1 MPKTKLLEEALSLI
15 VHDGTAPLRSADFF
29 IERAEEN
36 LESGNFASV
45 GDDLQKLK
53 ESIDQS
59 RAVINAVRKTREI
72 MQRAG
77 SQSSFS
83 ASDLQVELAFTF
95 RNDNVTFDMK
105 DVMIEGCYPLLIMA
119 LSELVGNALQHS
131 TAGAAEVR
139 IEQTSESVIY
149 TVGDSGPGIPE
160 EFQKNATKPF
170 QVGTIEKKR
179 AGFRGLGLFY
189 ARLAA
194 VTIEADLEFRRRD
207 GAFEVAIVQ
216 QVNSPM

>member
-15 VHDGTAPLRSADFF
+15 VHDGAAPLRSADFF

-36 LESGNFASV
+36 LESGNLASV
-45 GDDLQKLK
+45 RDELQKLK
-53 ESIDQS
+53 QSIDQS
-59 RAVINAVRKTREI
+59 RVVINAVRKTREI
-72 MQRAG
+72 THRA
-77 SQSSFS
+77 STYSSFK
-83 ASDLQVELAFTF
+83 ASDLQVELAFAF
-95 RNDNVTFDMK
+95 REDNVTFDVA
-105 DVMIEGCYPLLIMA
+105 DVMIDGCYPLLIMA

-131 TAGAAEVR
+131 TARAAEVR
-139 IEQTSESVIY
+139 IEQTSESVVY

-194 VTIEADLEFRRRD
+194 VNMGADLGFRRTD
-207 GAFEVAIVQ
+207 SGFEVAIVQ
-216 QVNSPM
+216 QVL